1 MPGGSW
7 KGEARDLG
15 EGALSLWI
23 LGVVLVLVAVR
34 RIGPVSFAI
43 WQVMAAGALAVLLT
57 GQISPKEALRAV
69 NADVMVFLFGMFVLG
84 EALCSSGLMALLSV
98 RLFGGAKN
106 VGQLVGILLFSMGL
120 FSALLMNDTVA
131 IIGTPLVLFLARR
144 CSIPPRPLL
153 LALAFAVTIGSVA
166 SPIGN
171 PQNLL
176 IALDSGGNPFVTFFR
191 YLNLPTVICLGLA
204 WLVLRLLN
212 PGLFQRP
219 LRAPAPEPLE
229 DPRLARLCVVSLV
242 LVVLLVGLKVAL
254 FFAGPGLDFPLSAI
268 AVSGCLP
275 ILLFSPGRFRILKD
289 LDWATL
295 AFFAAMFV
303 LMAAAWESAPFQ
315 ALAGQ
320 ARNRLDTVSEILA
333 AGVLVSQ
340 VVSNVP
346 FVALALPILHGA
358 GVKAAMA
365 LAAGSTL
372 AGNLFILGAASNV
385 IIIQNA
391 EKRGETLTFGEFA
404 KAGIPLTAACA
415 GVYGV
420 FLALA

>member
-1 MPGGSW
+1 M
-7 KGEARDLG
+7 G
-15 EGALSLWI
+15 EGVLSLWI
-23 LGVVLVLVAVR
+23 LGAVLVLIAVR
-34 RIGPVSFAI
+34 KVGPLSFAI
-43 WQVMAAGALAVLLT
+43 WQVMGAGAVAVLLT
-57 GQISPKEALRAV
+57 GQISPMDALRAV
-69 NADVMVFLFGMFVLG
+69 NADVMLFLFGMFVLG
-84 EALCSSGLMALLSV
+84 EALCASGLMSRLSLALC
-98 RLFGGAKN
+98 GGAKN

-144 CSIPPRPLL
+144 CSIPSKPLL

-176 IALDSGGNPFVTFFR
+176 IALASQGNPFVTFFR
-191 YLNLPTVICLGLA
+191 YLNLPTLICLGVA
-204 WLVLRLLN
+204 WLVLRFLN
-212 PGLFQRP
+212 PGLFDRP
-219 LRAPAPEPLE
+219 LCAPSPEPVK
-229 DPRLARLCVVSLV
+229 DPGLARLCFASLGLV
-242 LVVLLVGLKVAL
+242 LALVGLKVVL
-254 FFAGPGLDFPLSAI
+254 FFARPGADFPLSAI
-268 AVSGCLP
+268 ALAGCLP
-275 ILLFSPGRFRILKD
+275 ILLFSPRRVAILKE

-303 LMAAAWESAPFQ
+303 LMAAAWESTPFQ

-320 ARNRLDTVSEILA
+320 ARSRLDSVSEILA
-333 AGVLVSQ
+333 AGILVSQ

-346 FVALALPILHGA
+346 FVALSLPLLKGF

-391 EKRGETLTFGEFA
+391 EKRGQTLTFWEFA
-404 KAGIPLTAACA
+404 RPGIPLTAACA
-415 GVYGV
+415 GIYGIFLTV
-420 FLALA
+420 F

>member
-1 MPGGSW
+1 M
-7 KGEARDLG
+7 KVG
-15 EGALSLWI
+15 EGVLSLWI
-23 LGVVLVLVAVR
+23 LGVVLVLVAARKV
-34 RIGPVSFAI
+34 GPVSFAI
-43 WQVMAAGALAVLLT
+43 WQVMGAGALAVLAT
-57 GQISPKEALRAV
+57 GQISPVEALRAV

-84 EALCSSGLMALLSV
+84 EALCASGLMSRLSMF
-98 RLFGGAKN
+98 LFGGAKN

-144 CSIPPRPLL
+144 CSIPPKPLL

-176 IALDSGGNPFVTFFR
+176 IALASEGNPFVTFFR
-191 YLNLPTVICLGLA
+191 YLNLPTMLCLGMA
-204 WLVLRLLN
+204 WLVLRFFN
-212 PGLFQRP
+212 PGLFGQP
-219 LRAPAPEPLE
+219 VSPPAPEPVG
-229 DPRLARLCVVSLV
+229 DPALARLCVVATGSV
-242 LVVLLVGLKVAL
+242 MALVVLKVAL
-254 FFAGPGLDFPLSAI
+254 FFVNPGVDFPLSAI
-268 AVSGCLP
+268 ALAGCAP
-275 ILLFSPGRFRILKD
+275 ILVFSPRRFSILKE
-289 LDWATL
+289 LDWPTL
-295 AFFAAMFV
+295 AFFAALFV

-320 ARNRLDTVSEILA
+320 ARGSLDSVPEILA

-346 FVALALPILHGA
+346 FVALSLPLLHGV

-391 EKRGETLTFGEFA
+391 EKRGETLTFWEFA
-404 KAGIPLTAACA
+404 RPGIPLTAACA
-415 GVYGV
+415 GIYGV
-420 FLALA
+420 FLTVF

>member
-1 MPGGSW
+1 M
-7 KGEARDLG
+7 G
-15 EGALSLWI
+15 EGVLSLWI

-57 GQISPKEALRAV
+57 GQISPEEALRAV
-69 NADVMVFLFGMFVLG
+69 NVDVMVFLFGMFVLG
-84 EALCSSGLMALLSV
+84 EALCASGLMASLSLA
-98 RLFGGAKN
+98 LFGGAKN
-106 VGQLVGILLFSMGL
+106 VGQLFGVLLLSMGL
-120 FSALLMNDTVA
+120 FSAFLMNDTVA
-131 IIGTPLVLFLARR
+131 IIGTPVVLFIARR
-144 CSIPPRPLL
+144 CSIPPKPLL

-176 IALDSGGNPFVTFFR
+176 IALDSVGNPFVTFFR
-191 YLNLPTVICLGLA
+191 FLNLPTLVSLAAA
-204 WLVLRLLN
+204 WLALRLAN
-212 PGLFQRP
+212 PGLFD
-219 LRAPAPEPLE
+219 RALSVPAAEPVT
-229 DPRLARLCVVSLV
+229 DPALARLSAASLALVSA
-242 LVVLLVGLKVAL
+242 LVGVKVAL
-254 FFAGPGLDFPLSAI
+254 FFVDSSFDFPLSAI
-268 AVSGCLP
+268 ALAAAIP
-275 ILLFSPGRFRILKD
+275 ILLFSPRRGSILRG

-303 LMAAAWESAPFQ
+303 LMAAAWQSVPFQ
-315 ALAGQ
+315 ALAGR
-320 ARNRLDTVSEILA
+320 AGSRLDSVPEILA

-346 FVALALPILHGA
+346 FVALSLPLLQGA
-358 GVKAAMA
+358 GTKAAMA

-391 EKRGETLTFGEFA
+391 EKRGETLTFWEFA
-404 KAGIPLTAACA
+404 RVGIPLTATTAL
-415 GVYGV
+415 VYGLFLTV
-420 FLALA
+420 F